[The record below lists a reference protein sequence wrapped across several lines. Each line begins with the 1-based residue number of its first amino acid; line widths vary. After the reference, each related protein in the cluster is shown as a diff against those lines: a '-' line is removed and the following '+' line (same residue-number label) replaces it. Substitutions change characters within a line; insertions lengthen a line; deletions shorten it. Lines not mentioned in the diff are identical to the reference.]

1 MEKSIN
7 ETGLSKDNLS
17 TILYFLRYHKIEGS
31 STIFTSHPEDYQEIF
46 GDLKFR
52 SLEGLNQGEADK
64 ILDLSSFIKNK
75 DEKLARLEE
84 YIGTI
89 KNLGTIF
96 FLTDRY
102 SLSSI
107 YPLVNRFTS
116 ENKTVN
122 ILIKFTII
130 DYEKSLLIFSF
141 QKFVLKQEVDASK
154 IKAREIIDL
163 SNSVENNITPQTFDF
178 KLEDIEECVISSSSL
193 YSDKSELS
201 ELQKGRIFRTLLMT
215 YHFSNRIYCSITVID
230 SNKQANLDTKLCK
243 ALIVASNFSSS
254 TLEMIVHDYESL
266 IQQFN
271 VARLIIVRP
280 SKFGRLSIE
289 ELKNSISSFLNFYLP
304 SNYKAECEILQLKD
318 TRTDKSEVFR
328 ADKYSIVDTN
338 DKSDCFHRF
347 VYDEYGS
354 IVDEIGLESIS
365 KKDSKASNIKIVAT
379 PKSKEGQGVK
389 YILKETGLDNFEYQI
404 AMASFFFL
412 KSLETIEPEI
422 LVLKAGCG
430 VLSYFL
436 NTLFKSKCN
445 ITSVELDDHLIEVGS
460 KYLGVKLDNINYSQA
475 DSKQFVFNSSA
486 TSIEKYN
493 LIFLANG
500 RQDPAE
506 NTIVPSMDYFSE
518 NFLKSLYES
527 LNSNGVLVISINA
540 ANKFAYRD
548 ALNSLKTIFGKV
560 FFIDTFDEL
569 NRIHFVLKTNL
580 NENEILYLDRF
591 KPNLDLY
598 NESDR
603 LKAEI
608 LGENY
613 KIFFEKLVMLE

>member
-7 ETGLSKDNLS
+7 ETGLTKENLT
-17 TILYFLRYHKIEGS
+17 TILNFLNYHKVDGS
-31 STIFTSHPEDYQEIF
+31 HSIFAQTPEDYQESF
-46 GDLKFR
+46 GDLKFK
-52 SLEGLNQGEADK
+52 SFEGLNPGEAEK
-64 ILDLSSFIKNK
+64 ILDLTSFIKNK
-75 DEKLARLEE
+75 DDKLTKIEE

-96 FLTDRY
+96 FLVDRH
-102 SLSSI
+102 SLASI
-107 YPLVNRFTS
+107 HSLVTKFTS
-116 ENKTVN
+116 ENKTIN
-122 ILIKFTII
+122 LLIKFTVI
-130 DYEKSLLIFSF
+130 DYQKTLLIFSF
-141 QKFVLKQEVDASK
+141 QKFVLKQEVDVTK

-163 SNSVENNITPQTFDF
+163 NNSISNNLTAQTFDF

-193 YSDKSELS
+193 HSDKLELS
-201 ELQKGRIFRTLLMT
+201 EFQKGRIFRTLLMT
-215 YHFSNRIYCSITVID
+215 YYFSTRIYCSITVID
-230 SNKQANLDTKLCK
+230 SNKSANLETKLCK
-243 ALIVASNFSSS
+243 VLIVASNFSSS

-289 ELKNSISSFLNFYLP
+289 ELKNNISSYLNFYLP
-304 SNYKAECEILQLKD
+304 TDYSSTCEVLQLKD

-347 VYDEYGS
+347 VCNEYGT
-354 IVDEIGLESIS
+354 IVDEVGLESIS
-365 KKDSKASNIKIVAT
+365 KKDSKASNIRIVAT
-379 PKSKEGQGVK
+379 PKSKEGQGIK

-404 AMASFFFL
+404 SMAAFFFL

-436 NTLFKSKCN
+436 NTLFNSKCK
-445 ITSVELDDHLIEVGS
+445 ITSVEHDENLIEVGS

-475 DSKQFVFNSSA
+475 DSKQFISNNSA

-493 LIFLANG
+493 LIYLVNG
-500 RQDPAE
+500 RQEPNESA
-506 NTIVPSMDYFSE
+506 IVPSIDYFSE
-518 NFLKSLYES
+518 DYIKSLYQS

-540 ANKFAYRD
+540 ANKYTYRQ
-548 ALNSLKTIFGKV
+548 ALHALKTTFGKV

-580 NENEILYLDRF
+580 NESEILYLDRF

-598 NESDR
+598 NESNR

-613 KIFFEKLVMLE
+613 KIFFEKLVMLD